1 MLKALAFRLGF
12 VLCLSVVIRV
22 VGLLS
27 PHQLKPPA
35 QMAGVSDRVGDDH
48 LPPADLG
55 SGRMGTASDKRPAA
69 FEREVQPAEISFEPG
84 QPMIDPTPR
93 H

>member
-12 VLCLSVVIRV
+12 VLCLSLAIRA

-35 QMAGVSDRVGDDH
+35 QLVGVSGPAGAGQ

-55 SGRMGTASDKRPAA
+55 SGRMGIASDKRPGA
-69 FEREVQPAEISFEPG
+69 FGPEAQPAEISFEPG
-84 QPMIDPTPR
+84 RPMIDPTPR